1 MSKFLD
7 ENTEIESIPDEN
19 DLNYRYQTEGS
30 NQNNGDQLFGAQE
43 GGPTA
48 TLQLEELERVFEMF
62 HNKPIGLSPTNFAM
76 IGQCI
81 RDCQIND
88 GPTVIP
94 RMTPNSVF
102 FHCYKDEIFDTIL
115 DDLKE
120 HYQ

>member
-1 MSKFLD
+1 
-7 ENTEIESIPDEN
+7 
-19 DLNYRYQTEGS
+19 
-30 NQNNGDQLFGAQE
+30 
-43 GGPTA
+43 
-48 TLQLEELERVFEMF
+48 MF
-62 HNKPIGLSPTNFAM
+62 HNKAIGLSPTNFAM

-81 RDCQIND
+81 RDSQISD

-115 DDLKE
+115 EDLKE